1 MSPSEKKLYNHLY
14 YQRKKQQ
21 TLKERDSSNIA
32 KAIMNLEAIYNEV
45 SNRHL
50 KEPTAY
56 SKMILENLERPIRVL
71 KQYKDLKDRFERR
84 IDYVL
89 NLLKSAIVHLQA
101 EQKQEKENTNEYN

>member
-21 TLKERDSSNIA
+21 TLKERNASNIA

-50 KEPTAY
+50 NEPTEY
-56 SKMILENLERPIRVL
+56 TKMILENLDRPMRVL

-84 IDYVL
+84 IDYIL
-89 NLLKSAIVHLQA
+89 NLLKSALILLQT
-101 EQKQEKENTNEYN
+101 EQKQEIEKIK